1 LFLPTDNRYRSDPE
15 GYQKL
20 VEAGDAEG
28 VMRLLTNEA
37 VEALVLKRS
46 RIKAAAYGTEPVL
59 LPEMSENDNE
69 TNMVAVA
76 AATAVVATLDS
87 LRRDKSPSKG
97 KVDPDVIES
106 VYRDIIIPM
115 TKDVEVAYLFLRCG
129 RDPPPAYT
137 P

>member
-1 LFLPTDNRYRSDPE
+1 
-15 GYQKL
+15 
-20 VEAGDAEG
+20 
-28 VMRLLTNEA
+28 MRLLTNEA

-46 RIKAAAYGTEPVL
+46 RIKAAAYGTEPVM
-59 LPEMSENDNE
+59 LPEMSEKDNE

-87 LRRDKSPSKG
+87 LRRDKGPSKG

-129 RDPPPAYT
+129 HEPPPEYT